1 MTCSYATWDGSYV
14 LGALSPADRELFE
27 RHLAGCVSCAGAV
40 RDLAGLPGLLARV
53 DEQAVAAPPE
63 PPPET
68 LLPRLVREVR
78 RERRRRG
85 LVAAGLAA
93 AAVAVAVAG
102 AVLAATLTGSEPPSA
117 APPAVG
123 SPSASSPS
131 TGGSPTPVVQ
141 AMERVGGAPVE
152 GWLTLETVAW
162 GTRLTLECTYATSPD
177 GYGAGQQLGYVMV
190 VRTRDGGEQEVAT
203 WNAVPGRS
211 MQLTAATATGRSQI
225 TAVEVRTGDGRPVLR
240 LRGRAVG

>member
-1 MTCSYATWDGSYV
+1 MTCGYATWDGSYV
-14 LGALSPADRELFE
+14 LGALSPADRELYE
-27 RHLAGCVSCAGAV
+27 QHLAGCTSCAEAV

-63 PPPET
+63 PEPAPDT

-93 AAVAVAVAG
+93 AAVAVVVAG
-102 AVLAATLTGSEPPSA
+102 AVLTSPLTGPEPPTAS
-117 APPAVG
+117 PPTAG
-123 SPSASSPS
+123 SPPTTSPSA
-131 TGGSPTPVVQ
+131 GGSPTAAVR
-141 AMERVGGAPVE
+141 AMERLGDAPVA
-152 GWLTLETVAW
+152 GWLTLETVPW
-162 GTRLTLECTYATSPD
+162 GTRLTLQCTYEASPD
-177 GYGAGQQLGYVMV
+177 GYGAGQQPAYVMV

-211 MQLTAATATGRSQI
+211 MQLTAATATRREQI

-240 LRGRAVG
+240 LQG